1 MEEQLISELGLLLA
15 SILFDLALVLSRAA
29 RHGLKLNGKL
39 KRIQE
44 QEQQATTSILC
55 TVSEDKSEEAFA
67 RTSDKVRCK
76 KQSRK
81 RKRTRDGSVKKKKKL
96 GA

>member
-1 MEEQLISELGLLLA
+1 MLC
-15 SILFDLALVLSRAA
+15 RAA

-44 QEQQATTSILC
+44 QEQVQANNTS
-55 TVSEDKSEEAFA
+55 TASQDMSEASF
-67 RTSDKVRCK
+67 RTSSDLVDPKCE

-81 RKRTRDGSVKKKKKL
+81 RRRTRDESVKKKKRL
-96 GA
+96 GV